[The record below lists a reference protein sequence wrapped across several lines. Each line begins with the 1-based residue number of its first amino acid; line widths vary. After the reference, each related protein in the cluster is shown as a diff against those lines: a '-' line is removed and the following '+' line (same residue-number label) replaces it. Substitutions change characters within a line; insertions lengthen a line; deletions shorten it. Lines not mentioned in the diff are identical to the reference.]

1 MRTVAVLA
9 LAAFV
14 AQAPPAFRSRVD
26 LVEVTVV
33 ARDRDGRLVRDLS
46 AADFQVMEEG
56 APQAIVAFERVSTPA
71 VPHADRFPATPNIA
85 PDVMSNERVADS
97 RIFVLV
103 LDALH
108 VAPQRTRVVQEW
120 ARRFIQDHMGPADLV
135 AVVSPGGLAG
145 ATEDFTSDKAR
156 LMAAVDRFTSTKLR
170 SASVEREEEAAAAR
184 RGGVALHAGK
194 DPSDYERSGRAQSLA
209 SVLEAL
215 AGHLSRV
222 ERRRKSLVLF
232 SEGIEY
238 DVSDVM
244 GLYQR
249 EASDVM
255 RATNRAIVSLMRA
268 NVALYAVDPRGLSS
282 AEGQQLEAPL
292 HMPTPTFNQS
302 SVQTEYADSI
312 RGLRHA
318 AESTGGFAAVDGN
331 DVRPAFARIIEE
343 SSEYYVLGYISPK
356 PPKSGEFRSISVRVS
371 RPDVRVVARKG
382 HVGAADSSPR
392 TLPADTTADP
402 VATAMPGRGRG
413 SRIDVPPADAPAR
426 PVAGVLPELSL
437 LLASPLPR
445 AGLPLRI
452 QSVAFKGDDKK
463 RAVQLVIEVAGQA
476 LSFQPR
482 DGRFEERIDLALIT
496 IDDRARAAN
505 GRSTTIDLRLPAAD
519 LERVRTTGVRWLSR
533 LDLAPG
539 RYQVR
544 LAARALR
551 SGLTGMVT
559 HTIDVP
565 PFAPDQLA
573 LSGITL
579 TSLPAVLSVTRGDG
593 WLQGVLGTPPSA
605 ARSFVTGDRLVAA
618 LEVYVPAS
626 ARSGID
632 VAAHVAWVDRSRSH
646 TSRRIL
652 DPHPAGARTEAIAFP
667 VDTGPLPPGRY
678 VLHVTATRRRSSESI
693 ERVVPF
699 EVVATPKPR

>member
-1 MRTVAVLA
+1 MRAVTLLAVAV
-9 LAAFV
+9 FV
-14 AQAPPAFRSRVD
+14 AQTPPAFRSRVD

-33 ARDRDGRLVRDLS
+33 ARDRDGRLVRDLT
-46 AADFQVMEEG
+46 AADFQVLEEG
-56 APQAIVAFERVSTPA
+56 APQAVVAFERVSMPTAPRA
-71 VPHADRFPATPNIA
+71 AGDPATANIE
-85 PDVMSNERVADS
+85 PDVTSNERVADS

-108 VAPQRTRVVQEW
+108 VAPQRTRVVREW
-120 ARRFIQDHMGPADLV
+120 ARRFIQDHMGSADLV
-135 AVVSPGGLAG
+135 AVVSPGAETA
-145 ATEDFTSDKAR
+145 ATEDFTSDKTR
-156 LMAAVDRFTSTKLR
+156 LIAAVDRFTSTKLR
-170 SASVEREEEAAAAR
+170 SASVEREEEAQAER

-232 SEGIEY
+232 SEGIDY

-244 GLYQR
+244 GRYQR

-255 RATNRAIVSLMRA
+255 RATNRAIASLMRA

-282 AEGQQLEAPL
+282 AEGAQVETPL
-292 HMPTPTFNQS
+292 HIATPEFNQS
-302 SVQTEYADSI
+302 SIQSEYADSI
-312 RGLRHA
+312 RVLRHA

-331 DVRPAFARIIEE
+331 DVRPAFSRILEE

-356 PPKSGEFRSISVRVS
+356 PPKPGEFRSISVRVS

-382 HVGAADSSPR
+382 HLGAASSSPR
-392 TLPADTTADP
+392 TLPVETTADP
-402 VATAMPGRGRG
+402 VASATPGRGRG
-413 SRIDVPPADAPAR
+413 SRIDVPPAEAPAR

-445 AGLPLRI
+445 AGLPLRV

-463 RAVQLVIEVAGQA
+463 RTVQLVIEVVGRP
-476 LSFQPR
+476 LSFQQR
-482 DGRFEERIDLALIT
+482 GERFEEQIDLALIT

-505 GRSTTIDLRLPAAD
+505 GKFATIDLRLPPAD
-519 LERVRTTGVRWLSR
+519 LERVRATGVRWLSR
-533 LDLAPG
+533 LDLPPG

-544 LAARALR
+544 VAARALR

-565 PFAPDQLA
+565 PFRPDQLA

-579 TSLPAVLSVTRGDG
+579 TSLPAMLSVTRGDG
-593 WLQGVLGTPPSA
+593 WLQPARGTPPSA
-605 ARSFVTGDRLVAA
+605 ARSFVAGDRLTAA
-618 LEVYVPAS
+618 VEVYVPAS
-626 ARSGID
+626 ARSGTD
-632 VAAHVAWVDRSRSH
+632 VAAHVAWADRSRSH
-646 TSRRIL
+646 ASRRFL
-652 DPHPAGARTEAIAFP
+652 DPRPAGPWTAAAAFP
-667 VDTGPLPPGRY
+667 VDTGPLPPGPY
-678 VLHVTATRRRSSESI
+678 VLHISATRRGSAESV

-699 EVVATPKPR
+699 EVVAAPKPR